1 MTDTQNRHEA
11 EIMYIIAKEFGID
24 MDTAAM
30 WTWAPKNKTQE
41 QAYTCYQKLKNTTS
55 TAVIPKNERAYDHFE
70 KLLNTEM
77 QQVALE
83 ALAKETGKPYAL
95 LKTNYDA
102 GDQLTTGRV
111 NDLLGIKATRRETQK
126 NETSCETKNE
136 TSCETENETSCET
149 PETKSEPTTPEPIT
163 PETTNET
170 SCENK
175 KAKASRTKTGKALT
189 PAERMKRSR
198 DRKRFPED
206 GTQHSGKMVSV
217 MLSGEAH
224 SALNDLLDRY
234 RNKFQKEII
243 EQAIIYYNQQQK
255 GA

>member
-1 MTDTQNRHEA
+1 MTPQQDRRDA

-30 WTWAPKNKTQE
+30 WTWAPKNKAQE
-41 QAYTCYQKLKNTTS
+41 RAYACYQKLKNTTS
-55 TAVIPKNERAYDHFE
+55 TATIPKNERAHDYFE
-70 KLLNTEM
+70 NLLNTEM

-102 GDQLTTGRV
+102 GDQLIVGRV
-111 NDLLGIKATRRETQK
+111 NDLLGIKATRRET
-126 NETSCETKNE
+126 SKNE
-136 TSCETENETSCET
+136 TSCETENETSCEI
-149 PETKSEPTTPEPIT
+149 PETKPEPIT
-163 PETTNET
+163 PPTPKTTSTEVINET
-170 SCENK
+170 SCESK

-206 GTQHSGKMVSV
+206 GTQHSGKMVSI

-224 SALNDLLDRY
+224 SALNDLLNRY

-243 EQAIIYYNQQQK
+243 EQAIIYYNQHNNNK